1 MLVAGAV
8 LFLIIG
14 IKSKMRNNYLRGE
27 KEAIITSPLAE
38 AITELVGI
46 SGGIYLALL
55 TMAEFLGLNGEYR
68 ILIGGHYLNLLALAA
83 LFLAFVQPI
92 MVVLWRKIL
101 HR

>member
-46 SGGIYLALL
+46 SGGIS
-55 TMAEFLGLNGEYR
+55 R
-68 ILIGGHYLNLLALAA
+68 IKRRVSHIDRRTLFKSFGACGIVFSLCAA
-83 LFLAFVQPI
+83 DYGRIVA
-92 MVVLWRKIL
+92 
-101 HR
+101 